1 MRNEVLRMLPQTVQ
15 IALTGIPDAQIE
27 ELRLRVGQK
36 PAVLY
41 AGGERPLSVRT
52 VLLQKELQ
60 QTLLNASAQS
70 QYAVQE
76 QLRSGY
82 LSLSG
87 GYRLGVCGSAVVQNG
102 CMTGLREISSLA
114 LRVPHDIRHP
124 PERLLPYLQESCLLA
139 GAPGSGK
146 TTLLRSCIRAL
157 SENRQRV
164 AVVDERLELAGAVHG
179 VPQFDLGPCT
189 DVLSGCPK
197 GEGMLMLLRGM
208 NPQWLAVDEITQPG
222 GPCGDPAGGRAAA
235 SGCLRRS
242 TPVLLRNW
250 KIDRSAGSC
259 FLLGSSGR
267 CFIWIRTG
275 RFTRKGY
282 NMLKLIGLSL
292 ILAASGAV
300 GAGLAGTVRRQQAQT
315 LALIDALLRIRHEL
329 QYRLTPRC
337 RRSSPRSA
345 AAGTARSR
353 SSFRALR
360 RCCPPRRRAR
370 SAMPAGRRWRRR
382 GG

>member
-1 MRNEVLRMLPQTVQ
+1 MQAIACLPEERAA
-15 IALTGIPDAQIE
+15 ALSRAAEQERIE

-189 DVLSGCPK
+189 DVLSGCLK

-208 NPQWLAVDEITQPG
+208 NPQVIAACGRRDYAAG
-222 GPCGDPAGGRAAA
+222 GPCGDPAGGR
-235 SGCLRRS
+235 LRRQ
-242 TPVLLRNW
+242 
-250 KIDRSAGSC
+250 
-259 FLLGSSGR
+259 
-267 CFIWIRTG
+267 
-275 RFTRKGY
+275 
-282 NMLKLIGLSL
+282 
-292 ILAASGAV
+292 AAC
-300 GAGLAGTVRRQQAQT
+300 
-315 LALIDALLRIRHEL
+315 DD
-329 QYRLTPRC
+329 
-337 RRSSPRSA
+337 
-345 AAGTARSR
+345 
-353 SSFRALR
+353 
-360 RCCPPRRRAR
+360 PRRFC
-370 SAMPAGRRWRRR
+370 
-382 GG
+382 

>member
-114 LRVPHDIRHP
+114 LRVPHDIRAP
-124 PERLLPYLQESCLLA
+124 A
-139 GAPGSGK
+139 GAAASISTG
-146 TTLLRSCIRAL
+146 IL
-157 SENRQRV
+157 SACRCARQRKND
-164 AVVDERLELAGAVHG
+164 AAAQLHPGTFGKQAA
-179 VPQFDLGPCT
+179 
-189 DVLSGCPK
+189 
-197 GEGMLMLLRGM
+197 RGRR
-208 NPQWLAVDEITQPG
+208 
-222 GPCGDPAGGRAAA
+222 GRAA
-235 SGCLRRS
+235 G
-242 TPVLLRNW
+242 
-250 KIDRSAGSC
+250 AG
-259 FLLGSSGR
+259 R
-267 CFIWIRTG
+267 
-275 RFTRKGY
+275 
-282 NMLKLIGLSL
+282 
-292 ILAASGAV
+292 SGA
-300 GAGLAGTVRRQQAQT
+300 RR
-315 LALIDALLRIRHEL
+315 
-329 QYRLTPRC
+329 
-337 RRSSPRSA
+337 
-345 AAGTARSR
+345 TAV
-353 SSFRALR
+353 
-360 RCCPPRRRAR
+360 
-370 SAMPAGRRWRRR
+370 
-382 GG
+382 

>member
-146 TTLLRSCIRAL
+146 TTLMHLL
-157 SENRQRV
+157 NRLY
-164 AVVDERLELAGAVHG
+164 DLE
-179 VPQFDLGPCT
+179 
-189 DVLSGCPK
+189 
-197 GEGMLMLLRGM
+197 EGGGRITFGKQAARGRR
-208 NPQWLAVDEITQPG
+208 
-222 GPCGDPAGGRAAA
+222 GRAA
-235 SGCLRRS
+235 G
-242 TPVLLRNW
+242 
-250 KIDRSAGSC
+250 AG
-259 FLLGSSGR
+259 R
-267 CFIWIRTG
+267 
-275 RFTRKGY
+275 
-282 NMLKLIGLSL
+282 
-292 ILAASGAV
+292 SGA
-300 GAGLAGTVRRQQAQT
+300 RR
-315 LALIDALLRIRHEL
+315 
-329 QYRLTPRC
+329 
-337 RRSSPRSA
+337 
-345 AAGTARSR
+345 TAV
-353 SSFRALR
+353 
-360 RCCPPRRRAR
+360 
-370 SAMPAGRRWRRR
+370 
-382 GG
+382 

>member
-1 MRNEVLRMLPQTVQ
+1 MLYPLSYWGILNSAILQCTGWFVKKVEYRGWTNNRLGLRGEGMRNEVLRMLPQTVQ

-146 TTLLRSCIRAL
+146 RRC
-157 SENRQRV
+157 
-164 AVVDERLELAGAVHG
+164 
-179 VPQFDLGPCT
+179 C
-189 DVLSGCPK
+189 
-197 GEGMLMLLRGM
+197 
-208 NPQWLAVDEITQPG
+208 
-222 GPCGDPAGGRAAA
+222 AAA
-235 SGCLRRS
+235 SGHFRKTGSAWPSWTSGWSWPERCTAYRS
-242 TPVLLRNW
+242 LT
-250 KIDRSAGSC
+250 
-259 FLLGSSGR
+259 SGR
-267 CFIWIRTG
+267 VRT
-275 RFTRKGY
+275 
-282 NMLKLIGLSL
+282 
-292 ILAASGAV
+292 
-300 GAGLAGTVRRQQAQT
+300 
-315 LALIDALLRIRHEL
+315 
-329 QYRLTPRC
+329 
-337 RRSSPRSA
+337 
-345 AAGTARSR
+345 
-353 SSFRALR
+353 
-360 RCCPPRRRAR
+360 CCPAVRRAR
-370 SAMPAGRRWRRR
+370 GC
-382 GG
+382 